1 MFRNFR
7 KRILVPFL
15 SFIFL
20 IPGWSLAQSIF
31 IDEDF
36 TDWENIAPYYEDAS
50 GDSGGST
57 IDFGML
63 KITNDDLFIYIYLE
77 VGDKINLQQDNEISL
92 LLDLDSNSETGEF
105 FSGIGYEL
113 IFNFGQRNGLF
124 FNPGQQNFNSY
135 DIGLVSSPTV
145 TSTVF
150 EIKINRDAEIDGTP
164 VFENDFFDF
173 MIRSQSSNGDLLPDN
188 GSGTLTYSFNN
199 ENTYKTQ
206 PYSLKKKNTEDIRVL
221 SYNVLRDNLFEAP
234 LKENYRRIFQAIKPD
249 IIGLQEVYDNS
260 GADAAALIEQ
270 FLPSGSEE
278 QWYHADVGND
288 NLMVSRF
295 PITKQKAISG
305 NAAYLLDLGDREL
318 LTIVAHPPCCSNNEN
333 RQREIDAFMAFIRDS
348 KAGQE
353 FDIEEKTPILVLGD
367 MNLVGFSEQQRTLLT
382 GDIINEE
389 FFGPDFNP
397 DWDGTS
403 FEDLKPQNPELPTT
417 FTWYSSG
424 SSFSAGR
431 LDYIVYSD
439 FVLQATNGFSLHTP
453 GMHPDSLLAYG
464 LEADDTIMAS
474 DHLPLVGDFELKII
488 TSREPDPGIPGDFK
502 LHQNYPN
509 PFNPSTS
516 ISFRLQRT
524 SSIQLEVFDI
534 LGRKVSTLFEGMKP
548 IGTHTITFNAS
559 SLNSGVYYYSLTFDE
574 TTLSKKMLLIK

>member
-1 MFRNFR
+1 MINFL
-7 KRILVPFL
+7 KIFPILLLGFS
-15 SFIFL
+15 SFIPQCSF
-20 IPGWSLAQSIF
+20 AQSIS

-36 TDWENIAPYYEDAS
+36 TDWENVVVYYEDAS
-50 GDSGGST
+50 GDNAGSP
-57 IDFGML
+57 IDFKTL
-63 KITNDDLFIYIYLE
+63 KITNDDLYIYLYLE
-77 VGDKINLQQDNEISL
+77 VGDEINLQQDNEISL
-92 LLDLDSNSETGEF
+92 LLDLDSNPETGEF

-113 IFNFGQRNGLF
+113 IFNFGQRNGQF
-124 FNPGQQNFNSY
+124 YNPDEQNFNSY
-135 DIGLVSSPTV
+135 DVGLVSSPTV

-150 EIKINRDAEIDGTP
+150 EIKINRDTEIDGTP

-173 MIRSQSSNGDLLPDN
+173 LIRSQSSNGDLLPDN

-199 ENTYKTQ
+199 ENTYKAR
-206 PYSLKKKNTEDIRVL
+206 PYSLKKKNAEDIRVL
-221 SYNVLRDNLFEAP
+221 SYNVLRDNLFEASV
-234 LKENYRRIFQAIKPD
+234 KENYQRIFQAIKPD
-249 IIGLQEVYDNS
+249 IIGLQEVYNNS

-270 FLPSGSEE
+270 FSPSGSEE

-305 NAAYLLDLGDREL
+305 NAAYLLDLGGQEL

-333 RQREIDAFMAFIRDS
+333 RQREIDEFMAFVRDS

-353 FDIEEKTPILVLGD
+353 FDIEKRTPIIVLGD
-367 MNLVGFSEQQRTLLT
+367 MNLVGFSEQQKTLLT
-382 GDIINEE
+382 GDVVNEDS
-389 FFGPDFNP
+389 FGPDFNP

-439 FVLQATNGFSLHTP
+439 FVLQAVNGFSLHTP
-453 GMHPDSLLAYG
+453 GMHPDSLQVYG
-464 LEADDTIMAS
+464 LEADDTIIAS
-474 DHLPLVGDFELKII
+474 DHLPLVGDFELKVI
-488 TSREPDPGIPGDFK
+488 TSREPDSGIPGNFR

-509 PFNPSTS
+509 PFNPSTNIYFEVPK
-516 ISFRLQRT
+516 ISPVK
-524 SSIQLEVFDI
+524 LEVFDG
-534 LGRKVSTLFEGMKP
+534 LGRKVRTLFDGIKSAGNHSVLFE
-548 IGTHTITFNAS
+548 AS
-559 SLNSGVYYYSLTFDE
+559 DLPSGIYFYALSQNGLII
-574 TTLSKKMLLIK
+574 SKKMLLVK